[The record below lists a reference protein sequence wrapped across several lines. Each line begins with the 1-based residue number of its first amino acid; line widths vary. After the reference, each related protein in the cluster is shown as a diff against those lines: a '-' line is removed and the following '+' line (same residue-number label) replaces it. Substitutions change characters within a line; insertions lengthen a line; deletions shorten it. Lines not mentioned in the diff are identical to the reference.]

1 LFYHNRKGL
10 MKKILSIGQCGFD
23 SSGIK
28 ALVESVGAEYNEA
41 RTFSDANNR
50 LLEEAYDLVLVNRV
64 TDADGSL
71 GINFIGDLLA
81 ERSDKK
87 PAVMMVSNYEEA
99 QRDATALG
107 AVEGFGK
114 QALKD
119 PETRKKIEVA
129 LKG

>member
-1 LFYHNRKGL
+1 

-28 ALVESVGAEYNEA
+28 TLVEAVGAEYNEA
-41 RTFSDANNR
+41 RTFADANNR
-50 LLEEAYDLVLVNRV
+50 LAEEVYDLVLVNRV

-71 GINFIGDLLA
+71 GINFISDMIA
-81 ERSDKK
+81 KKSDKK

-99 QRDATALG
+99 QRDAMALG

-114 QALKD
+114 QALRS
-119 PETRKKIEVA
+119 PETRKKIEAA
-129 LKG
+129 LENKG